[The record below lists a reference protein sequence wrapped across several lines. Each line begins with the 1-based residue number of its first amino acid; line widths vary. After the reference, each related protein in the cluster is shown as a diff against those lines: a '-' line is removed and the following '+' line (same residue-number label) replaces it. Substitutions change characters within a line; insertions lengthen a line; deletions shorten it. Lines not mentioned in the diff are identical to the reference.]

1 MRRMM
6 IGFTAIVLLVIIGCS
21 GGGGGDG
28 GPKVAAYNTVYGVN
42 ALSTD
47 DNISLY
53 VGDEVVETVT
63 RYDQNASII
72 EKAVGS
78 DNLAFYSKTNGSPYF
93 GETSLQN
100 SRTYFYAAT
109 DCNISN
115 VTIEAL
121 YHQVET
127 DTQINI
133 VNTSSEILLEEDVNI
148 TVDGVQ
154 VNSADTE
161 ACAVTAVAELSA
173 IDQNITVS
181 FSDGESISRILP
193 SDANTSVDVVIY
205 STLLQKAAIIPLPR
219 LTPDAL

>member
-6 IGFTAIVLLVIIGCS
+6 ISFTAIVLLVIIGCS
-21 GGGGGDG
+21 SDGSGGGG
-28 GPKVAAYNTVYGVN
+28 PKTAAYNSVYGVN

-47 DNISLY
+47 ENISLH
-53 VGDEVVETVT
+53 VGDEVIEPVT
-63 RYDQNASII
+63 PYDQNASII
-72 EKAVGS
+72 EKAIGS
-78 DNLAFYSKTNGSPYF
+78 NNIAYYTVTGGNDLGH
-93 GETSLQN
+93 TSLQS

-109 DCNISN
+109 NCNDSSGR
-115 VTIEAL
+115 
-121 YHQVET
+121 VEKLFHLVEN

-133 VNTSSEILLEEDVNI
+133 VNTSSEILLKVDVNI

-161 ACAVTAVAELSA
+161 ACAVTAVAESSA

-181 FSDGESISRILP
+181 FSGGESISRILP
-193 SDANTSVDVVIY
+193 SDANTSVDVIIY
-205 STLLQKAAIIPLPR
+205 GTPPQEAAIIPLPR